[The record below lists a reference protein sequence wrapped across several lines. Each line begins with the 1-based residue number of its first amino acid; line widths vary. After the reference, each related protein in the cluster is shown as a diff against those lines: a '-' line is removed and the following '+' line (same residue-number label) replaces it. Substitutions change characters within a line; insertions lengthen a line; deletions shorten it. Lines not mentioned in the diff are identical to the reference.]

1 MLSSSESWH
10 EGCNEMLF
18 SGYIVHLEHSTIC
31 RWFCLSLNSLYQAKW
46 FSEWIINVQLSH
58 VMYAPYLQLGNFY
71 RYWLDNFLNRIKMI
85 STDTGI
91 LLLTA
96 FCPVLLNSREI
107 LTFKLNR
114 NSLNK
119 NIKMWLLCQCCSWL
133 LMLWEQSSVTGW
145 WCTIREISWY
155 LIIDCILL
163 TFRPATGQR
172 GEECH
177 YPDTGPYIPSLV
189 LTMGNI
195 IISSHNFLPTS
206 S

>member
-31 RWFCLSLNSLYQAKW
+31 RWFCLSLNSQYQAKW

-119 NIKMWLLCQCCSWL
+119 NIKMWLLCLLYEEASPEGCWCSESRAVWQVGDAPL
-133 LMLWEQSSVTGW
+133 EK
-145 WCTIREISWY
+145 Y
-155 LIIDCILL
+155 LGIW
-163 TFRPATGQR
+163 
-172 GEECH
+172 
-177 YPDTGPYIPSLV
+177 
-189 LTMGNI
+189 
-195 IISSHNFLPTS
+195 
-206 S
+206 